1 MEENK
6 YMGYTP
12 DYIDTLLPKQIFV
25 FGSNALG
32 YHTGGASGTARKKFG
47 AVWGQAEGLQ
57 GQCYAIPVDYGKHVR
72 KDKEVKEAVERFIAF
87 AKDHPDLFF
96 LVTRVGCGIAGYHDE
111 EMAQFFVGALELKNV
126 SLPKSF
132 VDALGGGE
140 VHYDLERFVEAQELD
155 YVSALNE
162 VKNGEKRGHW
172 IWYIFPQIKGLGHS
186 YNSEFFGISSKE
198 EAKAY
203 LDHPVLGARLREI
216 TQALLDCGHPS
227 ADDIFG
233 FPDVLK
239 VRSCMTLFDLVAP
252 DDIFND
258 VLYKYYEGQ
267 RCDKTIWRLGFHD
280 DKLKHQVKFSR
291 LTITKEGAV
300 MLTDYNKEVRMEPLT
315 KAVYLL
321 FLKHPEGIAFK
332 ALPDYRKE
340 LAELYTIIKPFGLND
355 RVIKSIEDVTN
366 PLLNSI
372 NEKCSRVKAAFM
384 AEVDASLAD
393 QCQSCRSI
401 LHHRKGW
408 GAKEGHAPSATRHL
422 GINFQIPQALWNE
435 IAWLQRGKF
444 LTLQPS

>member
-1 MEENK
+1 
-6 YMGYTP
+6 
-12 DYIDTLLPKQIFV
+12 
-25 FGSNALG
+25 
-32 YHTGGASGTARKKFG
+32 
-47 AVWGQAEGLQ
+47 
-57 GQCYAIPVDYGKHVR
+57 VR
-72 KDKEVKEAVERFIAF
+72 KDKEVKEAIERFIAF
-87 AKDHPDLFF
+87 AKEHPDLFF

-111 EMAQFFVGALELKNV
+111 EIAQFFVGALELKNV

-155 YVSALNE
+155 YISALNE

-267 RCDKTIWRLGFHD
+267 RCDKTIWRLGFHE
-280 DKLKHQVKFSR
+280 DKLKHQTKLSR
-291 LTITKEGAV
+291 LTITKDCTIF
-300 MLTDYNKEVRMEPLT
+300 LTEYDNKELKMEPLV

-332 ALPDYRKE
+332 ELPGYQDE
-340 LAELYTIIKPFGLND
+340 LKQIYSTLRPLGLTE
-355 RVIKSIEDVTN
+355 RAARSIEDVTN
-366 PLLNSI
+366 PLSNSI
-372 NEKCSRVKAAFM
+372 NEKCSRIRAILQ
-384 AEVDASLAD
+384 AEIDVSLVE
-393 QCQSCRSI
+393 QYCIIGKSGEEKKII
-401 LHHRKGW
+401 LPRNLVIW
-408 GAKEGHAPSATRHL
+408 E
-422 GINFQIPQALWNE
+422 
-435 IAWLQRGKF
+435 
-444 LTLQPS
+444 

>member
-1 MEENK
+1 MEENR

-72 KDKEVKEAVERFIAF
+72 KDKEVKEAIERFIAF

-111 EMAQFFVGALELKNV
+111 EIAQFFVGALELKNV

-155 YVSALNE
+155 YISALNE

-186 YNSEFFGISSKE
+186 YNSEFFGISSKA

-239 VRSCMTLFDLVAP
+239 VRSCMTLFDLVAH
-252 DDIFND
+252 DDIFNE

-267 RCDKTIWRLGFHD
+267 RCDKTIWR
-280 DKLKHQVKFSR
+280 
-291 LTITKEGAV
+291 
-300 MLTDYNKEVRMEPLT
+300 EVRMEPLT

-340 LAELYTIIKPFGLND
+340 LAELYTIIKPLGLNN

-372 NEKCSRVKAAFM
+372 NEKCSRVKAAFL

-393 QCQSCRSI
+393 QYYI
-401 LHHRKGW
+401 TGKG
-408 GAKEGHAPSATRHL
+408 GEPK
-422 GINFQIPQALWNE
+422 
-435 IAWLQRGKF
+435 KV
-444 LTLQPS
+444 TLPRQLVIWETD